1 MQFELKGMWQSG
13 RGVTEIDLDLSPAV
27 TMAASSHSP
36 AGPSSPSPLF
46 LGEGTSVA
54 PLPPPPPIPFRKPGR
69 SILKQPPP
77 PQPKF
82 FSFSTFSKLLPNQSP
97 QFQGPVGPP
106 DDGGKGI
113 RGTPLKRAHFILPSL
128 STTYP
133 IWSNNPPASP
143 SLEQE
148 KADIE
153 QRERTRRARL
163 VRGNSVSSLRSTSL
177 SNLSTS
183 DDFWSLEKVE
193 QFYKE
198 CCLGREEPIDLRV
211 LAAIKVCMQTS
222 GVIMLTPPSGCRRG
236 A

>member
-1 MQFELKGMWQSG
+1 
-13 RGVTEIDLDLSPAV
+13 
-27 TMAASSHSP
+27 MATSHAQ
-36 AGPSSPSPLF
+36 AGPSSPGGIF
-46 LGEGTSVA
+46 LAEGTSTMA

-82 FSFSTFSKLLPNQSP
+82 FSFSTLSKLLPNQP
-97 QFQGPVGPP
+97 TQGSSGLAPV

-133 IWSNNPPASP
+133 IWSGNPPASP
-143 SLEQE
+143 TLKQE

-153 QRERTRRARL
+153 ERERGRRARL
-163 VRGNSVSSLRSTSL
+163 VRGNSITSL
-177 SNLSTS
+177 HAAAASSGSTE
-183 DDFWSLEKVE
+183 DYWSLEKVE

-211 LAAIKVCMQTS
+211 VAAIKVYKFY
-222 GVIMLTPPSGCRRG
+222 
-236 A
+236 